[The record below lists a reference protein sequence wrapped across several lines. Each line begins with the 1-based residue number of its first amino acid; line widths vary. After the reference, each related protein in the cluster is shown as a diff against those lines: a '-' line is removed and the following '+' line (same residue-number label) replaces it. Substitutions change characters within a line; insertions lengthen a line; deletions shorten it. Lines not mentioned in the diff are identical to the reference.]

1 MGSITKNH
9 IFISGL
15 NKILVFGASGWLGRE
30 CISHLTSVLGSNFS
44 PKVIL
49 IGSSNKSIQV
59 NQQNYNIISIDNLEP
74 QINVDLVI
82 DLAFITQEKLDQLG
96 EPQYIKLNM
105 ELRKKIHD
113 FIYESKPKY
122 VYFSSS
128 GAADIDFINAT
139 RSNSKRVY
147 GELKLA
153 SETELKKISKDLD
166 FNLLIN
172 RIWSVTGSQM
182 QDYSKYAIGNFI
194 SQALAR
200 NEIKINSS
208 DQVLRSYIDAEDLF
222 QVCFNELLV
231 NKYTLLNSG
240 GFQTTLFDLA
250 SLVLKV
256 LGSSTTQ
263 IPNSLEKEFGDD
275 YVSKDFKLN
284 ELANSQGLKLRSLED
299 QIKNTLRAINS

>member
-1 MGSITKNH
+1 MTKDK
-9 IFISGL
+9 SGPSSLDAL
-15 NKILVFGASGWLGRE
+15 NKIIVFGASGWLGRE
-30 CISHLTSVLGSNFS
+30 CISLFSSILGNNFL
-44 PKVIL
+44 PKIIL
-49 IGSSNKSIQV
+49 IGSSDKSIQV

-74 QINVDLVI
+74 QTKVDLVI
-82 DLAFITQEKLDQLG
+82 DLAFITQEKLEQIG
-96 EPQYIKLNM
+96 EPQYIKLNQ
-105 ELRKKIHD
+105 ELRKKIHS
-113 FIYESKPKY
+113 FIYESKPKF

-128 GAADIDFINAT
+128 GAADIDFMNAT
-139 RSNSKRVY
+139 KSNSKRVY

-194 SQALAR
+194 TQALSSK
-200 NEIKINSS
+200 EIKINSS

-222 QVCFNELLV
+222 KVCINELLI
-231 NKYTLLNSG
+231 NKSSLINSG

-250 SLVLKV
+250 TLVLKV
-256 LGSSTTQ
+256 IGSSTIQ
-263 IPNSLEKEFGDD
+263 VPNLIEKESGDD

>member
-1 MGSITKNH
+1 MTRENGSTTKLN
-9 IFISGL
+9 SL
-15 NKILVFGASGWLGRE
+15 NKIVVFGASGWLGRE
-30 CISHLTSVLGSNFS
+30 CTSLLSSSLQKNFS
-44 PKVIL
+44 SKVIL
-49 IGSSNKSIQV
+49 VGSTNKSIKV
-59 NQQNYNIISIDNLEP
+59 NQQNYDVKSIDDLDH

-82 DLAFITQEKLDQLG
+82 DLAFITQEKLELLG
-96 EPQYIKLNM
+96 KTQYIHFNQ

-128 GAADIDFINAT
+128 GAADLDFMNIT
-139 RSNSKRVY
+139 KRNSKKVY

-153 SETELKKISKDLD
+153 VETELKKISQDLD

-172 RIWSVTGSQM
+172 RIWSVTGLQM
-182 QDYSKYAIGNFI
+182 QDHAKYAIGNFI
-194 SQALAR
+194 SQALST
-200 NEIKINSS
+200 NEISINSS
-208 DQVLRSYIDAEDLF
+208 DQVLRSYIDSEDLF
-222 QVCFNELLV
+222 KVCFHELFI
-231 NKYTLLNSG
+231 NKFLLLNSG

-263 IPNSLEKEFGDD
+263 IPNSLKKEPGDD

-284 ELANSQGLKLRSLED
+284 ELALKQGLELQSLED
-299 QIKNTLRAINS
+299 QIRNTLRAINS

>member
-1 MGSITKNH
+1 MTKDK
-9 IFISGL
+9 SGPSSFDAL
-15 NKILVFGASGWLGRE
+15 NKVIVFGASGWLGRE
-30 CISHLTSVLGSNFS
+30 CISLLTSMLGSNFS

-59 NQQNYNIISIDNLEP
+59 NQQNYDIISIDNLETHTK
-74 QINVDLVI
+74 VDLVI

-96 EPQYIKLNM
+96 ELQYIQLNH
-105 ELRKKIHD
+105 ELRKKIHR

-128 GAADIDFINAT
+128 GAADIDFMKVT
-139 RSNSKRVY
+139 RSSSKRVY

-182 QDYSKYAIGNFI
+182 QDYSKYAVGNFI
-194 SQALAR
+194 SQALSSK
-200 NEIKINSS
+200 EIRINSS

-222 QVCFNELLV
+222 KVCFNQLLI
-231 NKYTLLNSG
+231 NKYSLLNSG

-250 SLVLKV
+250 SLVLMV
-256 LGSSTTQ
+256 IGSSTIQ
-263 IPNSLEKEFGDD
+263 VPNLIEKESGDD